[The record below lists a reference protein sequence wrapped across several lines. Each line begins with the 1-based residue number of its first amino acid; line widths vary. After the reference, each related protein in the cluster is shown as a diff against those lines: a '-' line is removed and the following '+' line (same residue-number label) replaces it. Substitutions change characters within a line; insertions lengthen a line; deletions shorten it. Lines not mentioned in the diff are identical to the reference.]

1 MAETTTKSIRR
12 GLPRVRGGEPWPPA
26 AAVEVAARAAVG
38 GAATDAGA
46 GAPAGSDVA
55 AASVAPAAAAGA
67 PATVDAAV
75 APAEA
80 TTNVAGG
87 SAPGAQVPTRI
98 RRGLPRVAGG
108 APWPEVGLSEVAAA
122 ETRGSGLLPGESPV
136 SARLGA
142 PTGTPAVVAPPA
154 AQPATAT
161 SATQVPKTIRRG
173 LPRVAGGPA
182 WPEVD
187 DAALAAAAA
196 AAPAPAP
203 ASAGTGTGTG
213 TGTNAA
219 ATIDAAIAPTE
230 AASTVAEPTT
240 TAAGTPADFETP
252 AVPAPQPAAA
262 ASVAAAPAATK
273 PAPAPAAKAAAAQ
286 ASVPPS
292 STAKAE
298 PRLYRGLTLSQWVWR
313 SIGGVIAIAAFVG
326 LVVLAARGLLTFAWA
341 QDFVRRFPGAYALP
355 DSAPVGFPLWLEWQ
369 HFLNAFFMLLIIR
382 TGIQI
387 RGERKPPAS
396 WSPRWNPQRRVSI
409 TVWLHQSLD
418 LLWVANGVIF
428 IVALFST
435 GQWMRIVPTSWSVF
449 PNAFT
454 AAIKYASLSWPTED
468 GWANYNSLQ
477 QLSYFAVVFLIAPLA
492 MITGVRMSG
501 LWNKKWER
509 ASRLYPLPLARAI
522 HFPTMIVFCA
532 FIVVHVV
539 LVLATGALRNLNHM
553 YGHSDVVSWT
563 GFWLF
568 VAALVVMAG
577 GWVAAR
583 PLVTA
588 PIASLFGK
596 VGR

>member
-1 MAETTTKSIRR
+1 
-12 GLPRVRGGEPWPPA
+12 
-26 AAVEVAARAAVG
+26 
-38 GAATDAGA
+38 
-46 GAPAGSDVA
+46 
-55 AASVAPAAAAGA
+55 
-67 PATVDAAV
+67 
-75 APAEA
+75 
-80 TTNVAGG
+80 
-87 SAPGAQVPTRI
+87 
-98 RRGLPRVAGG
+98 VAGG
-108 APWPEVGLSEVAAA
+108 APWPEVELSEATEV

-142 PTGTPAVVAPPA
+142 PAGTPAVVAPSA
-154 AQPATAT
+154 AQPATETSAT
-161 SATQVPKTIRRG
+161 HVPIASATQVPTTIRRG

-196 AAPAPAP
+196 AAPTPAP
-203 ASAGTGTGTG
+203 AGTGTG

-219 ATIDAAIAPTE
+219 ATTDAAIARTE

-240 TAAGTPADFETP
+240 AAAGTPAGFETP
-252 AVPAPQPAAA
+252 AASAPQPAAA
-262 ASVAAAPAATK
+262 ASVAAPTAPAPAVPAAAPATTK
-273 PAPAPAAKAAAAQ
+273 PVPAPAPAPAAKAAAAQ

-326 LVVLAARGLLTFAWA
+326 LVALAARGLLTFAWA

-396 WSPRWNPQRRVSI
+396 WSPRWNPQRRISI

-418 LLWVANGVIF
+418 LLWVANGVVF

-509 ASRLYPLPLARAI
+509 LSKAYPLPLARAI